1 MLSAMTSEGWIIW
14 TCLMSVWTAIPVL
27 VNLTQSEE

>member
-14 TCLMSVWTAIPVL
+14 TCLMSVWTVIQLL
-27 VNLTQSEE
+27 VNLPQTEE